1 MAHIDDEAAYFEDA
15 VLNPALELDP
25 DATIEGFKAAISAEI
40 SARIAASK
48 SAVKAEATQLYKA
61 NVVGSNLAW
70 RKNND
75 SYQTN
80 SAYTDAGFTHEP
92 VTEFT
97 VGGSGR
103 SGRGQKQPAFGATEG
118 HYDPSGRASRR
129 VSGRISNRLCRPR
142 TRARA
147 ARTRRARRRPRTH
160 GQALRQGQVGAP
172 SRARPSQIGA
182 ADSTVGPEPTH
193 R

>member
-1 MAHIDDEAAYFEDA
+1 MTSCFVYRLTRVKQGPFDRGSVYAPPTRTSAHVAHIDDEAAYFEDA

-80 SAYTDAGFTHEP
+80 SACTDTGFTHEP
-92 VTEFT
+92 ITEFT

-103 SGRGQKQPAFGATEG
+103 SGRGQKQPAFGAAEG

-129 VSGRISNRLCRPR
+129 ASGRTRSWPAASTRP
-142 TRARA
+142 
-147 ARTRRARRRPRTH
+147 P
-160 GQALRQGQVGAP
+160 
-172 SRARPSQIGA
+172 
-182 ADSTVGPEPTH
+182 
-193 R
+193 